1 MCAMMEKLR
10 VNSMDMMLPYSS
22 NVSALCAARVTQPSS
37 RSRPEH
43 DRCTVFTGCGV
54 NARSSTGEE
63 IRHSW
68 QRASGDIEQEA
79 GTAALNAWGACRRG
93 RPDQFYFL

>member
-1 MCAMMEKLR
+1 
-10 VNSMDMMLPYSS
+10 MMLPYSS

-43 DRCTVFTGCGV
+43 DRRTVFTGCGV

-63 IRHSW
+63 IRHS
-68 QRASGDIEQEA
+68 
-79 GTAALNAWGACRRG
+79 
-93 RPDQFYFL
+93 